1 MLAMSHWFLVVPLL
15 AAILGITRIVVTVHA
30 ISHVDAGRSTRTPL
44 GFDPLEG
51 RHAVSL
57 AGFGGP
63 TVSING
69 IQDPTPVISIYVDL
83 SAA

>member
-30 ISHVDAGRSTRTPL
+30 ISHAGTAHSTRTSL
-44 GFDPLEG
+44 SFDPLES

-69 IQDPTPVISIYVDL
+69 IRDQTPVISIYDDL